1 MAESARGMATSYLY
15 TDFGDFLRDR
25 FPFKV
30 QKISLNAG
38 FTCPNRDGT
47 KGWGG
52 CTYCNN
58 QTFNPAYCHSGKSIT
73 RQLEEGKAF
82 FARKYPE
89 MKYLAYFQAYTN
101 TYGEVEEL
109 VGMYEEAL
117 AVRDVVG
124 LVIGTRPDCM
134 PSGLLDALQ
143 ALARR
148 TFLMVEYGIE
158 STDDATL
165 SHIRRGHT
173 FAETEDAVCR
183 TAAAGI
189 WVGGHI
195 ILGLPGEGREEL
207 LPQAHVLSGLPLD
220 TLKIHQLQLVRGT
233 AMAREWAL
241 YPGRFRLFGLG
252 S

>member
-1 MAESARGMATSYLY
+1 MATSYLY

-82 FARKYPE
+82 LARKYPE

-165 SHIRRGHT
+165 SHIRRGLPHGRSRDLGGR
-173 FAETEDAVCR
+173 AHHIGIAGRGARR
-183 TAAAGI
+183 TAPSGPCPVRVASRHVEDPSASVGPRHGHGPRVGLI
-189 WVGGHI
+189 SRAVPLVRVGGI
-195 ILGLPGEGREEL
+195 C
-207 LPQAHVLSGLPLD
+207 
-220 TLKIHQLQLVRGT
+220 
-233 AMAREWAL
+233 
-241 YPGRFRLFGLG
+241 
-252 S
+252 